1 MKYIFNFLI
10 IIILA
15 CVGGVIY
22 FYSQIK
28 IDISKIIDYNPK
40 LTTHIYD
47 RNGDLVAYIF
57 DEENRQYAKFNEIP
71 PRIIEALIAIEDT
84 AFFEH
89 DGINYEAI
97 FRAAIKDIQAMSLV
111 EGASTLTQQLV
122 KNMLLTREKKFTRKL
137 KEIIISYEVEQ
148 KLTKEQIIERYLNQV
163 YFGHGYYGIKTA
175 AIGYFKKN
183 LNELSIKEIA
193 ILVGL
198 PKAPSSYDPTRHLD
212 LSLSRANSVIS
223 RMYNIGWITANEYQ
237 NAIKERPMIYEQTLT
252 QNKAPYLVDET
263 IKQLTPLYK
272 DIKYGGYKITLNADL
287 KVQDM
292 AREALKFGYNE
303 ILKRDKDAN
312 TTILNGAM
320 IVTNPT
326 NGEIL
331 ALVGGV
337 DYAKSN
343 FNRAT
348 QSYRQPGSSFKPF
361 IYQIALN
368 QGLSPQ
374 TKVADISRIYEG
386 LNNDN
391 PDDKDWKPK
400 NFNDNFK
407 GLITLNDALK
417 QSRNLATINL
427 LNLLGLDVVQTN
439 LSEFGFKN
447 IPNNL
452 SIALGSFGVS
462 LMDYSEQYS
471 IFPGLGIRHET
482 RLINS
487 VENKNGEI
495 FKFEPKSSEVIKPEQ
510 AYLMVKMLQNV
521 VNNGTGRSAKID
533 GIELGGKTGTTNDSV
548 DAWFCGFAPEIQV
561 LVWYGNDNN
570 TPMRYVEGGSRTAA
584 PVFKKFMENYI
595 AQYPQTKRKFDMPSG
610 VYRKLYNGEDVLY
623 TNTSPLPKE
632 QNSILDKQDKEGI
645 IF

>member
-1 MKYIFNFLI
+1 MKYIFNL

-15 CVGGVIY
+15 LASVAGIIY

-28 IDISKIIDYNPK
+28 IDISKIVDYNPK

-47 RNGDLVAYIF
+47 KNGDLVAYIF
-57 DEENRQYAKFNEIP
+57 DEENRQYAKFSEIP

-89 DGINYEAI
+89 GGINYEAI

-137 KEIIISYEVEQ
+137 KELIISYEVEYT
-148 KLTKEQIIERYLNQV
+148 LTKEQIIERYLNQV

-175 AIGYFKKN
+175 ALGYFKKN
-183 LNELSIKEIA
+183 LDELSLKEISM
-193 ILVGL
+193 LVGL

-212 LSLSRANSVIS
+212 LSLSRANNVLL
-223 RMYNIGWITANEYQ
+223 RMHNIGWITTKEYQ
-237 NAIKERPMIYEQTLT
+237 AAIKETPKIYDQTLT

-263 IKQLTPLYK
+263 IKQLTPLYP
-272 DIKYGGYKITLNADL
+272 DIRYGGYKITLNADL
-287 KVQDM
+287 KVQEI
-292 AREALKFGYNE
+292 AQNALKFGYNE
-303 ILKRDKDAN
+303 ILKRNKDAN
-312 TTILNGAM
+312 TTVLNGAM

-326 NGEIL
+326 NGDIL

-348 QSYRQPGSSFKPF
+348 QSSRQPGSSFKPF

-374 TKVADISRIYEG
+374 SKIADISRIYEG
-386 LNNDN
+386 VNKNNKEDQ
-391 PDDKDWKPK
+391 DWKPK
-400 NFNDNFK
+400 NFSGNFK

-427 LNLLGLDVVQTN
+427 LNSIGLDVVQRD
-439 LSEFGFKN
+439 LEDFGFKD

-471 IFPGLGIRHET
+471 IFPGLGTRHET
-482 RLINS
+482 RLINF

-495 FKFEPKSSEVIKPEQ
+495 FKFEPKSSEIIKPEQ
-510 AYLMVKMLQNV
+510 AYLMIKMLQDV
-521 VNNGTGRSAKID
+521 VNNGTGRSAKVD
-533 GIELGGKTGTTNDSV
+533 GIELAGKTGTTNESV
-548 DAWFCGFAPEIQV
+548 DAWFCGFGPEIQV
-561 LVWYGNDNN
+561 LIWYGNDNN

-584 PVFKKFMENYI
+584 PVFKQFMQEYI
-595 AQYPQTKRKFDMPSG
+595 NEYPQTKRKFDMPPG
-610 VYRKLYNGEDVLY
+610 VYRKVYNGVDALY
-623 TNTSPLPKE
+623 TTASPLPKE
-632 QNSILDKQDKEGI
+632 QNNILEKQDREGI

>member
-28 IDISKIIDYNPK
+28 IDISKIVDYNPK

-386 LNNDN
+386 LN
-391 PDDKDWKPK
+391 
-400 NFNDNFK
+400 
-407 GLITLNDALK
+407 
-417 QSRNLATINL
+417 
-427 LNLLGLDVVQTN
+427 
-439 LSEFGFKN
+439 
-447 IPNNL
+447 
-452 SIALGSFGVS
+452 
-462 LMDYSEQYS
+462 
-471 IFPGLGIRHET
+471 H
-482 RLINS
+482 
-487 VENKNGEI
+487 
-495 FKFEPKSSEVIKPEQ
+495 
-510 AYLMVKMLQNV
+510 
-521 VNNGTGRSAKID
+521 AK
-533 GIELGGKTGTTNDSV
+533 
-548 DAWFCGFAPEIQV
+548 
-561 LVWYGNDNN
+561 
-570 TPMRYVEGGSRTAA
+570 
-584 PVFKKFMENYI
+584 
-595 AQYPQTKRKFDMPSG
+595 
-610 VYRKLYNGEDVLY
+610 
-623 TNTSPLPKE
+623 
-632 QNSILDKQDKEGI
+632 
-645 IF
+645 

>member
-28 IDISKIIDYNPK
+28 IDISKIVDYNPK

-374 TKVADISRIYEG
+374 TKVADISKIY
-386 LNNDN
+386 
-391 PDDKDWKPK
+391 
-400 NFNDNFK
+400 
-407 GLITLNDALK
+407 
-417 QSRNLATINL
+417 
-427 LNLLGLDVVQTN
+427 
-439 LSEFGFKN
+439 
-447 IPNNL
+447 
-452 SIALGSFGVS
+452 
-462 LMDYSEQYS
+462 
-471 IFPGLGIRHET
+471 
-482 RLINS
+482 
-487 VENKNGEI
+487 
-495 FKFEPKSSEVIKPEQ
+495 
-510 AYLMVKMLQNV
+510 
-521 VNNGTGRSAKID
+521 
-533 GIELGGKTGTTNDSV
+533 
-548 DAWFCGFAPEIQV
+548 
-561 LVWYGNDNN
+561 
-570 TPMRYVEGGSRTAA
+570 
-584 PVFKKFMENYI
+584 
-595 AQYPQTKRKFDMPSG
+595 
-610 VYRKLYNGEDVLY
+610 
-623 TNTSPLPKE
+623 
-632 QNSILDKQDKEGI
+632 
-645 IF
+645 

>member
-28 IDISKIIDYNPK
+28 IDISKIVDYNPK

-163 YFGHGYYGIKTA
+163 YFRHGYYGIKTA

-447 IPNNL
+447 IPN
-452 SIALGSFGVS
+452 
-462 LMDYSEQYS
+462 
-471 IFPGLGIRHET
+471 
-482 RLINS
+482 
-487 VENKNGEI
+487 
-495 FKFEPKSSEVIKPEQ
+495 
-510 AYLMVKMLQNV
+510 
-521 VNNGTGRSAKID
+521 
-533 GIELGGKTGTTNDSV
+533 
-548 DAWFCGFAPEIQV
+548 
-561 LVWYGNDNN
+561 
-570 TPMRYVEGGSRTAA
+570 
-584 PVFKKFMENYI
+584 KK
-595 AQYPQTKRKFDMPSG
+595 
-610 VYRKLYNGEDVLY
+610 
-623 TNTSPLPKE
+623 
-632 QNSILDKQDKEGI
+632 
-645 IF
+645 

>member
-1 MKYIFNFLI
+1 MKYIFNLLI
-10 IIILA
+10 IIALTAI
-15 CVGGVIY
+15 GGVIY

-28 IDISKIIDYNPK
+28 IDISKIVDYNPK

-57 DEENRQYAKFNEIP
+57 DEENRQYAKFDEIP

-89 DGINYEAI
+89 GGINYEAI
-97 FRAAIKDIQAMSLV
+97 FRAAIKDIQAMALV

-137 KEIIISYEVEQ
+137 KEIIISYEVEK

-163 YFGHGYYGIKTA
+163 YFGHGYHGIKTA
-175 AIGYFKKN
+175 ALGYFKKN
-183 LNELSIKEIA
+183 LDELSIKEISM
-193 ILVGL
+193 LVGL
-198 PKAPSSYDPTRHLD
+198 PKAPSSYDPTKHLD
-212 LSLSRANSVIS
+212 LSLSRANNVLL
-223 RMYNIGWITANEYQ
+223 RMYNIGWITDKEYQ
-237 NAIKERPMIYEQTLT
+237 AAIKETPKIYDQTLT

-287 KVQDM
+287 KIQEM

-312 TTILNGAM
+312 TTVLNGAM

-374 TKVADISRIYEG
+374 SRVADISRIYEG
-386 LNNDN
+386 VNKNNEEN
-391 PDDKDWKPK
+391 KDWKPK
-400 NFNDNFK
+400 NFSDNFK

-427 LNLLGLDVVQTN
+427 LNAIGLDVVQRN
-439 LSEFGFKN
+439 LEDFGFKN

-471 IFPGLGIRHET
+471 IFPGLGTRHKN

-487 VENKNGEI
+487 VESKDGQI
-495 FKFEPKSSEVIKPEQ
+495 FKFEPQSSEIIKPEQ

-533 GIELGGKTGTTNDSV
+533 GIELGGKTGTTNDSI

-584 PVFKKFMENYI
+584 PVFKQFMQEYI
-595 AQYPQTKRKFDMPSG
+595 ANYPQTKRDFDMPSG
-610 VYRKLYNGEDVLY
+610 VYRKIYDGVDALY
-623 TNTSPLPKE
+623 TSTSPLPKE
-632 QNSILDKQDKEGI
+632 QNSILEKQDKEGI

>member
-28 IDISKIIDYNPK
+28 IDISKIVDYNPK

-447 IPNNL
+447 IPN
-452 SIALGSFGVS
+452 
-462 LMDYSEQYS
+462 
-471 IFPGLGIRHET
+471 
-482 RLINS
+482 
-487 VENKNGEI
+487 
-495 FKFEPKSSEVIKPEQ
+495 
-510 AYLMVKMLQNV
+510 
-521 VNNGTGRSAKID
+521 
-533 GIELGGKTGTTNDSV
+533 
-548 DAWFCGFAPEIQV
+548 
-561 LVWYGNDNN
+561 
-570 TPMRYVEGGSRTAA
+570 
-584 PVFKKFMENYI
+584 KK
-595 AQYPQTKRKFDMPSG
+595 
-610 VYRKLYNGEDVLY
+610 
-623 TNTSPLPKE
+623 
-632 QNSILDKQDKEGI
+632 
-645 IF
+645 

>member
-1 MKYIFNFLI
+1 MKYIFNLLI
-10 IIILA
+10 IIALA
-15 CVGGVIY
+15 AIGGVIY

-28 IDISKIIDYNPK
+28 IDISKIVDYNPK

-57 DEENRQYAKFNEIP
+57 DEENRQYAKFDEIP

-89 DGINYEAI
+89 SGINYEAI
-97 FRAAIKDIQAMSLV
+97 FRAAIKDIQAMALV

-163 YFGHGYYGIKTA
+163 YFGHGYHGIKTA
-175 AIGYFKKN
+175 ALGYFKKN
-183 LNELSIKEIA
+183 LDELSIKEISM
-193 ILVGL
+193 LVGL
-198 PKAPSSYDPTRHLD
+198 PKAPSSYDPTKHLD
-212 LSLSRANSVIS
+212 LSLSRANNVLL
-223 RMYNIGWITANEYQ
+223 RMYNIGWITDKEYQ
-237 NAIKERPMIYEQTLT
+237 AAIKETPKIYDQTLT

-287 KVQDM
+287 KIQEM

-312 TTILNGAM
+312 TTVLNGAM

-374 TKVADISRIYEG
+374 SRVADISRIYEG
-386 LNNDN
+386 VNKNNEEN
-391 PDDKDWKPK
+391 KDWKPR
-400 NFNDNFK
+400 NFSDNFK

-427 LNLLGLDVVQTN
+427 LNSIGLDVVQRN
-439 LSEFGFKN
+439 LEDFGFKN

-471 IFPGLGIRHET
+471 IFPGLGTRHKN
-482 RLINS
+482 RLINL
-487 VENKNGEI
+487 VESKDGQI
-495 FKFEPKSSEVIKPEQ
+495 FKFEPKSSEIIKPEQ

-533 GIELGGKTGTTNDSV
+533 GIELGGKTGTTNDSI

-584 PVFKKFMENYI
+584 PVFKQFMQEYI
-595 AQYPQTKRKFDMPSG
+595 ANYPQTKRDFDMPSG
-610 VYRKLYNGEDVLY
+610 VYRKIYDGVDALY
-623 TNTSPLPKE
+623 TSTSPLPKE
-632 QNSILDKQDKEGI
+632 QNSILEKQDKEGI